1 MLFVVAFVM
10 LFTIQ
15 KLLST
20 WHPPSRLRGMRV
32 AEV

>member
-1 MLFVVAFVM
+1 M

-15 KLLST
+15 KVLST